1 LLAAPENPVGYDPG
15 TMGDMRHRVLAC
27 DYDGTIANEGI
38 CSPATIASLER
49 IAATGMRLIL
59 VTGRTREE
67 LESVFD
73 HSSLFSALVVE
84 NGSVVIDADGG
95 ETLLAPRLPR
105 RLVEE
110 LERIG
115 VTPLVIGRVLCSTSV
130 TQTAKL
136 SAAIA
141 KLGIDRAIVLN
152 RASAMVI
159 PPGTS
164 KRTGVEVALRSIGET
179 PSSMV
184 AIGDGENDVALFAV
198 AGVSVAV
205 ANAVAALKAR
215 ADVVLTKPNG
225 QGFADLVDALI
236 TGDLGA
242 LTALS
247 PLAG

>member
-1 LLAAPENPVGYDPG
+1 
-15 TMGDMRHRVLAC
+15 MGEMRHRVLAC
-27 DYDGTIANEGI
+27 DYDGTLATEGL

-49 IAATGMRLIL
+49 LAAAGMLLIL

-73 HSSLFSALVVE
+73 QSSLFAAIVVE
-84 NGSVVIDADGG
+84 NGSVVIDASGD

-105 RLVEE
+105 GLVEE
-110 LERIG
+110 LQRTG

-130 TQTAKL
+130 TQTSKL
-136 SAAIA
+136 SAAID
-141 KLGIDRAIVLN
+141 KLGIDRTVVRN
-152 RASAMVI
+152 RNSAMVM
-159 PPGTS
+159 PPGIT
-164 KRTGVEVALRSIGET
+164 KRTGIEAALRSIGEV
-179 PSSMV
+179 PSRTV
-184 AIGDGENDVALFAV
+184 AIGDGENDVPLFAV

-205 ANAVAALKAR
+205 ANAVDVLKAR

-225 QGFADLVDALI
+225 KGFADLADALI

>member
-1 LLAAPENPVGYDPG
+1 
-15 TMGDMRHRVLAC
+15 MRHRVLAC
-27 DYDGTIANEGI
+27 DYDGTLATEGV

-49 IAATGMRLIL
+49 IAAAGMLLIL

-73 HSSLFSALVVE
+73 HSSLFSAIVVE
-84 NGSVVIDADGG
+84 NGSVVIDASGE

-105 RLVEE
+105 GLVEE
-110 LERIG
+110 LQRIG

-141 KLGIDRAIVLN
+141 RLGIDRAIVRN
-152 RASAMVI
+152 RDVGDGHAARDHQADRHRGRAPI
-159 PPGTS
+159 DRRGA
-164 KRTGVEVALRSIGET
+164 EQL
-179 PSSMV
+179 V
-184 AIGDGENDVALFAV
+184 AIGDGENDVPLFAV

-205 ANAVAALKAR
+205 ANAVDVLKAR

-225 QGFADLVDALI
+225 AGVRRSRDALI

>member
-1 LLAAPENPVGYDPG
+1 
-15 TMGDMRHRVLAC
+15 MRHRVLAC
-27 DYDGTIANEGI
+27 DYDGTLATDGV
-38 CSPATIASLER
+38 CSPATLASLER
-49 IAATGMRLIL
+49 LVAAGMRLIL

-73 HSSLFSALVVE
+73 RSSLFAAIVVE
-84 NGSVVIDADGG
+84 NGAVVIDAEGA

-105 RLVEE
+105 SLVDEF
-110 LERIG
+110 LRVG
-115 VTPLVIGRVLCSTSV
+115 VTPLVVGRVLCSTSV

-141 KLGIDRAIVLN
+141 RLGIDRAVVRN
-152 RASAMVI
+152 RDSAMVM
-159 PPGTS
+159 PPGIS
-164 KRTGVEVALRSIGET
+164 KRTGLEAALRVIGEA
-179 PSSMV
+179 PSRTV

-205 ANAVAALKAR
+205 ANAVDVLKRR

-225 QGFADLVDALI
+225 KGLADLADALI

-247 PLAG
+247 PLIG